1 MGDNEKQEKKA
12 TRKSISLETKM
23 QVIRR
28 LDSGERQSQIS
39 AAMNLATSTIRT
51 IIKNKEKIL
60 STAMKQLQLCLAL
73 QLQLPVLEITL

>member
-39 AAMNLATSTIRT
+39 SELNLATSTIRT
-51 IIKNKEKIL
+51 ILKNKEKIL
-60 STAMKQLQLCLAL
+60 RNCVKLCN
-73 QLQLPVLEITL
+73 